1 MGESI
6 EIAWNEA
13 PELDA
18 LRELVELIDE
28 RDEGLANH
36 SLLVSEFAARTAR
49 ALGLDPRRVVR
60 VAVAGMVHDIGK
72 VALPDSILSK
82 PGPLTAEEWEQV
94 RAHPEDGARLI
105 LAAGLVDV
113 AEWVLTHHE
122 RVDGTGYPEGRAR
135 DEIPLEARILAVV
148 DAYEAMT
155 SDRVYRRGMDR
166 TDSRRELRRCAGT
179 QFDEDV
185 VEPFLSEVD
194 RPD

>member
-1 MGESI
+1 MGESN
-6 EIAWNEA
+6 EIVWEQA

-28 RDEGLANH
+28 RDEGLAHH

-49 ALGLDPRRVVR
+49 ALGLDPTRVMR

-82 PGPLTAEEWEQV
+82 PGPLTAEEWELV
-94 RAHPEDGARLI
+94 RCHPRDGARLV
-105 LAAGLVDV
+105 LAAGLSDV

-122 RVDGTGYPEGRAR
+122 RVDGTGYPEGRPREA
-135 DEIPLEARILAVV
+135 IPLEGRILAVV

-155 SDRVYRRGMDR
+155 ADRVYSRGMDNADAR
-166 TDSRRELRRCAGT
+166 HELRHCAGT
-179 QFDEDV
+179 QFDEEI
-185 VEPFLSEVD
+185 VEPFLDEIE
-194 RPD
+194 RPG

>member
-1 MGESI
+1 MRESN
-6 EIAWNEA
+6 EIAWEEA

-28 RDEGLANH
+28 RDEGLAHH

-49 ALGLDPRRVVR
+49 ALGLDPTRVMR

-94 RAHPEDGARLI
+94 RCHPQDGARLV
-105 LAAGLVDV
+105 LAAGLTDV
-113 AEWVLTHHE
+113 AEWVLAHHE
-122 RVDGTGYPEGRAR
+122 RVDGTGYPKARAR
-135 DEIPLEARILAVV
+135 EAIPLEARILAVV

-155 SDRVYRRGMDR
+155 ADRVYSRGMDPAQA
-166 TDSRRELRRCAGT
+166 RRELRRCAGT

-185 VEPFLSEVD
+185 VEPFLRDVEG
-194 RPD
+194 